1 MAIQLALVSD
11 NTSAKKIADEVMA
24 ELEKEDLYTEDE
36 VYSQDVIAMMYEMYH
51 NFDPDVKWLE
61 KALHVREKMNIIL
74 TLPIHTGKWE
84 IMKLQN
90 GFFAQVLSMQKQHLH
105 RYICWIVW

>member
-1 MAIQLALVSD
+1 MHWFLIIQVQ
-11 NTSAKKIADEVMA
+11 KKIADEVIA

-61 KALHVREKMNIIL
+61 KMHCMCVKNE
-74 TLPIHTGKWE
+74 H
-84 IMKLQN
+84 
-90 GFFAQVLSMQKQHLH
+90 
-105 RYICWIVW
+105 